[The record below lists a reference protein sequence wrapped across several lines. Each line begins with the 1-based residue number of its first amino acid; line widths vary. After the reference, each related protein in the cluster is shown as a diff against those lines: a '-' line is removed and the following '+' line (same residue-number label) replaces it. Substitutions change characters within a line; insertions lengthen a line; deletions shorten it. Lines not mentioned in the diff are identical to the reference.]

1 MKILNKLKPSGRYF
15 GFSIAVLFVITLI
28 FLAIEATSFKIP
40 IFGFH
45 SIFDRRNPERLPSRA
60 AYLDYSVQDLE
71 IVLEYLIQEKYWFLS
86 SQDIYDYFLLKSKA
100 IPEKYIGQ
108 RPVMLTFDDGYENIH
123 AFVLPLLEKL
133 EKKYNLKI
141 PIVLFLNPAF
151 MERKRTKGKAEY
163 LNCDRIKEGVEKGFY
178 DVQSAGVNHVNLTKI
193 PTSDLEFELLE
204 SQNKLQA
211 CIGEPKDNTVAFH
224 FGYPYNRVNRK
235 VAFYTSQYYRTG
247 YLYNDEMFKINIFRN
262 NYRISRWGVFRGDS
276 PQKLIDRARKASKIP
291 SQ

>member
-1 MKILNKLKPSGRYF
+1 MLKLRRYLS
-15 GFSIAVLFVITLI
+15 FSIAAFLVIAMI
-28 FLAIEATSFKIP
+28 FLAIEAISFKIP

-71 IVLEYLIQEKYWFLS
+71 ILLEYLIQEKYWFLS
-86 SQDIYDYFLLKSKA
+86 SQDLYDYFLIESKT
-100 IPEKYIGQ
+100 IPEKHIGR

-151 MERKRTKGKAEY
+151 MERKKNKGKPEY
-163 LNCDRIKEGVEKGFY
+163 LNCDRVKEGFEKGFY
-178 DVQSAGVNHVNLTKI
+178 DVQSAGVNHTNLTKL

-204 SQNKLQA
+204 SQKQLQA
-211 CIGEPKDNTVAFH
+211 CIAESSDNTVALH

-235 VAFYTSQYYRTG
+235 VAFSTSQYYRSG

-276 PQKLIDRARKASKIP
+276 PQKLINRARKASKIQP
-291 SQ
+291 Q